1 MDINT
6 DQLRQAL
13 ANVTR
18 RLCEFRAGKD
28 HWQGEL
34 SASALSTA
42 TAVYAMAIVDSE
54 KYKALIERG
63 LDWIADNCNGDGG
76 WGDTIYSSSNISTT
90 MLCWAAFT
98 AAKKPGRYEQAVAG
112 AESWLK
118 KTAGPL
124 QPEVL
129 VKAVNDKYGND
140 RTFAAPILTMCA
152 LAGKLGRGKDPWR
165 LIKPL
170 SFELAAC
177 PHWFFK
183 WLKLDVVSYALPAL
197 IAIGRVSYY
206 HRKPVNPISRIIRY
220 LTRRKTLEVL
230 ADIQPANGGF
240 LEAVPLTSFVVM
252 SLAAAGQRDNKVVSK
267 GVEFL
272 AASVRDD
279 GSWPIDTNLA
289 TWVTTL
295 SINALAAGPDF
306 EKILSADD
314 RLGIQQW
321 LLAQQYRTEHRYT
334 HAMPGGWAWTNLP
347 GGVPDADDTAGAL
360 IGLANLGLVDGNVTT
375 AAVNGV
381 EWLLNLQNQD
391 GGIPTFCRGWGK
403 LPFDRSA
410 PDLTAHAIA
419 AWAIWLDD
427 LPDAMQDRVN
437 RAIGKALV
445 YLGCVQNND
454 GSWAPLWFGNE
465 NSPDKKNRTYGT
477 ARVLT
482 CLEQLPRCFTKA
494 GSTMVSGG
502 VEWLLSAQNADGGW
516 GGTNGVDSSV
526 EETALAVDALAG
538 LLRRFKIDADWKE
551 GLDAVAEVM
560 EAAVC
565 FGTGWLIDR
574 TKGQERLRA
583 QPIGFYFASLWYYE
597 QLYPWI
603 FSAAALQKVR
613 NLSDTE

>member
-6 DQLRQAL
+6 DRLKQAL
-13 ANVTR
+13 ANVTG

-42 TAVYAMAIVDSE
+42 TAVYAMAIVDSK
-54 KYKALIERG
+54 KYKTFIERG
-63 LDWIADNCNGDGG
+63 LDWIADNRNDDGG

-98 AAKKPGRYEQAVAG
+98 AAKKPDRYEQAVAG
-112 AESWLK
+112 VQSWLK
-118 KTAGPL
+118 KNAGGL
-124 QPEVL
+124 QPQVL
-129 VKAVNDKYGND
+129 VKAVNDKYGKD

-152 LAGKLGRGKDPWR
+152 LAGRLGESKDAWR

-177 PHWFFK
+177 PYWFFK

-220 LTRRKTLEVL
+220 LTQRKTLEVL

-252 SLAAAGQRDNKVVSK
+252 SLAAEGQRDNKVVSK
-267 GVEFL
+267 GSDFL

-289 TWVTTL
+289 TWITTL
-295 SINALAAGPDF
+295 SVNALAASPDF
-306 EKILSADD
+306 EKLLSVAE
-314 RLGIQQW
+314 RQKIQQW
-321 LLAQQYRTEHRYT
+321 LLAQQHRAEHPYT
-334 HAMPGGWAWTNLP
+334 HAAPGGWAWTNLP
-347 GGVPDADDTAGAL
+347 GGVPDADDTAGVL
-360 IGLANLGLVDGNVTT
+360 IGLAKLGLVDDTVTT

-419 AWAIWLDD
+419 AWAIWLND
-427 LPDAMQDRVN
+427 LPDAMRDRVN
-437 RAIGKALV
+437 RAIGKALS
-445 YLGCVQNND
+445 YLGRVQNND

-465 NSPDKKNRTYGT
+465 NSPNKKNRTYGT
-477 ARVLT
+477 ARVLAY
-482 CLEQLPRCFTKA
+482 LQQLPQCFTKA
-494 GSTMVSGG
+494 GLTMVAGG
-502 VEWLLSAQNADGGW
+502 VEWLLSAQNSDGGW
-516 GGTNGVDSSV
+516 GGAKGVGSSV

-538 LLRRFKIDADWKE
+538 LLNRMKIDADWKK
-551 GLDAVAEVM
+551 GLDAVAETM
-560 EAAVC
+560 EPAVC
-565 FGTGWLIDR
+565 FGTRWLIER
-574 TKGQERLRA
+574 TRGQKQLIA
-583 QPIGFYFASLWYYE
+583 QPIGFYFANLWYYE
-597 QLYPWI
+597 KLYPWI
-603 FSAAALQKVR
+603 FATAALQKVR